1 MPSSTDARNANI
13 GLDLS
18 GKTAAV
24 SSSLSTH
31 SLCGSSTAQG
41 IGAAVGI
48 RFAQAGANVYIIG
61 RNEQLGQEVV
71 EKCRQQAKDAADG
84 RTYEFIKA
92 DLSCVRSL
100 FRSPPS

>member
-1 MPSSTDARNANI
+1 MSLPEHSTP
-13 GLDLS
+13 
-18 GKTAAV
+18 
-24 SSSLSTH
+24 
-31 SLCGSSTAQG
+31 CGSSTAQG

-61 RNEQLGQEVV
+61 RNAQLGQEVV

-92 DLSCVRSL
+92 DLSCGVSSS
-100 FRSPPS
+100 FRS